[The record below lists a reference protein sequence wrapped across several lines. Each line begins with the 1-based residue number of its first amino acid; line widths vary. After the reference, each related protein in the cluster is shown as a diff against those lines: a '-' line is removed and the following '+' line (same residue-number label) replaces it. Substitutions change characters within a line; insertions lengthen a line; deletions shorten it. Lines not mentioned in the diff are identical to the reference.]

1 MENPDPIAEPA
12 LDPGRQRQAREYART
27 RRYLTVAD
35 LALTGVSL
43 ALLVFTGLSGRLV
56 GAFNLP
62 LVAAAVLYFIVL
74 VVAYGLL
81 AAPLNYYRS
90 LVLGRRYGLS
100 HQSLTSWLGDMA
112 KAGILAMVL
121 GAGIVAA
128 VYWSISLA
136 PQLWWLIA
144 WGFVV
149 LASLILSILAPVLIV
164 PLFFKMKPMA
174 DTELKKRLE
183 QLAER
188 AGVAVGGIYTVEFSS
203 KGTMANAALMG
214 IGKTR
219 RIALSD
225 TLLEQYPAAEIEV
238 IMAHEIGHQRHNDI
252 YRLFLLQSAVLLAG
266 LYAASL
272 IFKASVVPLGFSG
285 AADVAALPLLILIFG
300 AVSLLLSPL
309 ANSYSRRLEF
319 AADGYALELTG
330 DPGSFVSAMTRLT
343 DQNLAEAEPGRWVE
357 RLLHDHPGYNS
368 RVEHARRYMAA
379 GNKG

>member
-12 LDPGRQRQAREYART
+12 LDPGRQRQAREHARK

-35 LALTGVSL
+35 LALTGAPL

-62 LVAAAVLYFIVL
+62 LVAAATLYFIVL

-90 LVLGRRYGLS
+90 LILGRRYGLS
-100 HQSLTSWLGDMA
+100 RQSLTSWLGDMA
-112 KAGILAMVL
+112 KAGSLAVVM

-128 VYWSISLA
+128 VYWSISLT

-149 LASLILSILAPVLIV
+149 LVSLILSVLAPVLIV
-164 PLFFKMKPMA
+164 PLFFRMKPMA
-174 DTELKKRLE
+174 DTGLKKRLE

-188 AGVAVGGIYTVEFSS
+188 AGVEVGGIYTVEFSS
-203 KGTMANAALMG
+203 KGTTANAALMG
-214 IGKTR
+214 AGRTR
-219 RIALSD
+219 RIVLSD

-252 YRLFLLQSAVLLAG
+252 YRLFLLQSAILLAG

-300 AVSLLLSPL
+300 AVSLLLPPL
-309 ANSYSRRLEF
+309 ANSYSRRLES

-330 DPGSFVSAMTRLT
+330 DPGSFVGAMTRLT

-368 RVEHARRYMAA
+368 RVEHSRRYMAA

>member
-1 MENPDPIAEPA
+1 LESPDPIAEPA
-12 LDPGRQRQAREYART
+12 LDPGRQRQAREYARK

-35 LALTGVSL
+35 LALTGAPL

-62 LVAAAVLYFIVL
+62 LVAAATLYFIAL
-74 VVAYGLL
+74 VAAYGLL

-112 KAGILAMVL
+112 KAGSLAMVL

-128 VYWSISLA
+128 VYWSIILA

-144 WGFVV
+144 WGFVLLV
-149 LASLILSILAPVLIV
+149 SLILTILAPVLIV

-188 AGVAVGGIYTVEFSS
+188 AGVEVGGIYTVEFSS
-203 KGTMANAALMG
+203 KGTTANAALMG
-214 IGKTR
+214 VGRTR

-225 TLLEQYPAAEIEV
+225 TLLEQYSAAEIEV
-238 IMAHEIGHQRHNDI
+238 IMAHEMGHQRHHDI

-272 IFKASVVPLGFSG
+272 IFKATVMPLGFSG
-285 AADVAALPLLILIFG
+285 AGDAAALPLLILIFG
-300 AVSLLLSPL
+300 AISLLLSPL
-309 ANSYSRRLEF
+309 ANGYSRYLES

-330 DPGSFVSAMTRLT
+330 DPGSFVGAMTRLT
-343 DQNLAEAEPGRWVE
+343 DQNLAEARPGRWVE
-357 RLLHDHPGYNS
+357 RLLYDHPGYNS
-368 RVEHARRYMAA
+368 RVEHARRYAAA
-379 GNKG
+379 GNKD

>member
-1 MENPDPIAEPA
+1 LEKPHPIAEPA
-12 LDPGRQRQAREYART
+12 LDPGRQRQAGEYART

-35 LALTGVSL
+35 LALTGVPL
-43 ALLVFTGLSGRLV
+43 ALLVFSGLSGWLV
-56 GAFNLP
+56 GAFSLP
-62 LVAAAVLYFIVL
+62 LVAAAILYFIVL

-100 HQSLTSWLGDMA
+100 HQSCTSWLGDMA
-112 KAGILAMVL
+112 KAGSLAVVM

-149 LASLILSILAPVLIV
+149 LVSLILSILAPVLIV

-174 DTELKKRLE
+174 DTELKQRLE
-183 QLAER
+183 QLAGR
-188 AGVAVGGIYTVEFSS
+188 AGVEVGGIYTVEFSS
-203 KGTMANAALMG
+203 KGTTANAALMG
-214 IGKTR
+214 VGRTR

-225 TLLEQYPAAEIEV
+225 TLLEQYSAAEIGV
-238 IMAHEIGHQRHNDI
+238 IMAHEMGHQRHHDI

-272 IFKASVVPLGFSG
+272 IFKAAVIPLGFSG
-285 AADVAALPLLILIFG
+285 AGDVAALPLLILIFG

-309 ANSYSRRLEF
+309 ANSYSRRLET

-357 RLLHDHPGYNS
+357 RLLHDHPGYSS
-368 RVEHARRYMAA
+368 RVEHARRYVAA
-379 GNKG
+379 GNED